1 MLVISRARLRSQ
13 LRILAGIALIGAAGR
28 FLAGLGDRLAVSGP
42 FVEVT
47 SREALQRWIIW
58 FTRQLER
65 FMRGGDWG

>member
-1 MLVISRARLRSQ
+1 LVISRTRLRSH
-13 LRILAGIALIGAAGR
+13 LRILAGIALIGTAGR

-47 SREALQRWIIW
+47 WREMLHRQVIW

-65 FMRGGDWG
+65 FMRGGGCG